1 MNSRDVSPIRNWKR
15 KRLATNPDLFCC
27 SAAPKLKLMFT
38 PFESFDIKFRNQIL
52 APPTKENLANHR
64 GVVTGEMIR
73 HYSALAKQGVGT
85 MLTESAFVARQGK
98 MAAGQL
104 GISEEEH
111 LEGLEK
117 LVKAIKK
124 EGACIG
130 IKLSHAGARTSE
142 EVCGENPVGPSLY
155 NFGRDFD
162 LSREFDEETL
172 KKSSYTL
179 FMLQRELKRLD
190 SILLKSMVETNCSD
204 QCFSVRFN
212 NRDDDYGS
220 ETIENRLRLT
230 CQIIQAIRDRKS
242 VSIPISYY
250 FSIFDKMEDGFSI
263 TDLHETL
270 ELLEKSGVDIFHPF
284 AVHVMNRC
292 FDSEESLLELIG
304 LNTERPLVA
313 DGNIKSPQVLL
324 DVLNIDK
331 VQWYVLEKTLL
342 ARPNWFNFLKKKV
355 ADQEK

>member
-1 MNSRDVSPIRNWKR
+1 
-15 KRLATNPDLFCC
+15 
-27 SAAPKLKLMFT
+27 MFT
-38 PFESFDIKFRNQIL
+38 PFESFGIKFRNQIL

-64 GVVTGEMIR
+64 GIVGGEMVR

-98 MAAGQL
+98 MATGQL

-162 LSREFDEETL
+162 LSREFDEGDIE
-172 KKSSYTL
+172 
-179 FMLQRELKRLD
+179 EI
-190 SILLKSMVETNCSD
+190 ILHFVHAAERAQEVGFDFIEINGGDQLLLD

-230 CQIIQAIRDRKS
+230 CQIIQSIRDRKS

-324 DVLNIDK
+324 EVLNIDK

-355 ADQEK
+355 ADQDR

>member
-1 MNSRDVSPIRNWKR
+1 
-15 KRLATNPDLFCC
+15 
-27 SAAPKLKLMFT
+27 MFT
-38 PFESFDIKFRNQIL
+38 PFESFGIKFRNQIL
-52 APPTKENLANHR
+52 APATKENLANHR
-64 GVVTGEMIR
+64 GIVTGEMIR

-117 LVKAIKK
+117 LVKATKK

-162 LSREFDEETL
+162 LSREFDEGDIE
-172 KKSSYTL
+172 
-179 FMLQRELKRLD
+179 EI
-190 SILLKSMVETNCSD
+190 ILHFVHAAERAQEVGFDFIEINGGDQLLLD

-250 FSIFDKMEDGFSI
+250 FSIFDKMEDGFLI

-270 ELLEKSGVDIFHPF
+270 QLLESSGVDIFHPF

-324 DVLNIDK
+324 EVLNIDK
-331 VQWYVLEKTLL
+331 VHLYVLEKTLL

>member
-1 MNSRDVSPIRNWKR
+1 
-15 KRLATNPDLFCC
+15 
-27 SAAPKLKLMFT
+27 MFT

-162 LSREFDEETL
+162 LSREFDEGDIEEIVL
-172 KKSSYTL
+172 H
-179 FMLQRELKRLD
+179 FVHAAERAQEVGFD
-190 SILLKSMVETNCSD
+190 FIEINGGDQLLLD

>member
-1 MNSRDVSPIRNWKR
+1 
-15 KRLATNPDLFCC
+15 
-27 SAAPKLKLMFT
+27 MFT

-142 EVCGENPVGPSLY
+142 EVCGENPVGPALY

-162 LSREFDEETL
+162 LSREFDEGDIE
-172 KKSSYTL
+172 
-179 FMLQRELKRLD
+179 EI
-190 SILLKSMVETNCSD
+190 ILHFVHAAERAQEVGFDFIEINGGDQLLLD

-230 CQIIQAIRDRKS
+230 CQIIQAIGDRKS

-324 DVLNIDK
+324 DVLNLDK

>member
-1 MNSRDVSPIRNWKR
+1 
-15 KRLATNPDLFCC
+15 
-27 SAAPKLKLMFT
+27 MFT
-38 PFESFDIKFRNQIL
+38 PFESFGIKFRNQIL

-64 GVVTGEMIR
+64 GIVTGDMIR

-162 LSREFDEETL
+162 LSREFDEGDIE
-172 KKSSYTL
+172 
-179 FMLQRELKRLD
+179 EI
-190 SILLKSMVETNCSD
+190 ILHFVHAAERAQEVGFDFIEINGGDQLLLD

-324 DVLNIDK
+324 EVLNIDK
-331 VQWYVLEKTLL
+331 VGWYVLEKTLL

>member
-1 MNSRDVSPIRNWKR
+1 
-15 KRLATNPDLFCC
+15 
-27 SAAPKLKLMFT
+27 MFT
-38 PFESFDIKFRNQIL
+38 PFESFGIKFRNQIL

-64 GVVTGEMIR
+64 GRVTGEMVR

-85 MLTESAFVARQGK
+85 MLTESAFVARQGR
-98 MAAGQL
+98 MANGQL

-130 IKLSHAGARTSE
+130 IKLSHAGAKTSE
-142 EVCGENPVGPSLY
+142 ELCGENPVGPSLF

-162 LSREFDEETL
+162 LSREFDEGDIEEITL
-172 KKSSYTL
+172 H
-179 FMLQRELKRLD
+179 FVHAAERAQEVGFD
-190 SILLKSMVETNCSD
+190 FIEINGGDQLLLD
-204 QCFSVRFN
+204 QCFSMRFN
-212 NRDDDYGS
+212 NRDDYYGS
-220 ETIENRLRLT
+220 DTIENRLRLT
-230 CQIIQAIRDRKS
+230 CHIIQAIRDRKS
-242 VSIPISYY
+242 VSVPISYY

-263 TDLHETL
+263 TDLHQTI

-292 FDSEESLLELIG
+292 YDSEESLLELISR
-304 LNTERPLVA
+304 NTEKPLVA

-324 DVLNIDK
+324 EVLNIDR

-355 ADQEK
+355 ADQEN

>member
-1 MNSRDVSPIRNWKR
+1 
-15 KRLATNPDLFCC
+15 
-27 SAAPKLKLMFT
+27 MFT

-162 LSREFDEETL
+162 LSREFDEGDIEEIVL
-172 KKSSYTL
+172 H
-179 FMLQRELKRLD
+179 FVHAAERAQEVGFD
-190 SILLKSMVETNCSD
+190 FIEINGGDQLLLD

-331 VQWYVLEKTLL
+331 VHWYVLEKTLL

>member
-1 MNSRDVSPIRNWKR
+1 
-15 KRLATNPDLFCC
+15 
-27 SAAPKLKLMFT
+27 MFT
-38 PFESFDIKFRNQIL
+38 PFESFGIKFRNQIL

-64 GVVTGEMIR
+64 GIVTGEMIR

-111 LEGLEK
+111 IEGLEK

-162 LSREFDEETL
+162 LSREFDEGDIE
-172 KKSSYTL
+172 
-179 FMLQRELKRLD
+179 EI
-190 SILLKSMVETNCSD
+190 ILHFVHAAERAQEVGFDFIEINGGDQLLLD

-324 DVLNIDK
+324 EVLNIDK
-331 VQWYVLEKTLL
+331 VGWYVLEKTLL

>member
-1 MNSRDVSPIRNWKR
+1 
-15 KRLATNPDLFCC
+15 
-27 SAAPKLKLMFT
+27 MFT
-38 PFESFDIKFRNQIL
+38 PFESFGIKFRNQIL

-64 GVVTGEMIR
+64 GIVTGEMIR

-162 LSREFDEETL
+162 LSREFDEGDIE
-172 KKSSYTL
+172 
-179 FMLQRELKRLD
+179 EI
-190 SILLKSMVETNCSD
+190 ILHFVHAAERAQEVGFDFIEINGGDQLLLD

-324 DVLNIDK
+324 EVLNIDK
-331 VQWYVLEKTLL
+331 VGWYVLEKTLL
-342 ARPNWFNFLKKKV
+342 ARPNWFYFLKKIV
-355 ADQEK
+355 ADEEK

>member
-1 MNSRDVSPIRNWKR
+1 
-15 KRLATNPDLFCC
+15 
-27 SAAPKLKLMFT
+27 MFT
-38 PFESFDIKFRNQIL
+38 PFESFGIKFRNQIL

-111 LEGLEK
+111 LGGLEK

-162 LSREFDEETL
+162 LSREFDEGDIE
-172 KKSSYTL
+172 
-179 FMLQRELKRLD
+179 EI
-190 SILLKSMVETNCSD
+190 ILHFVHAAERAQEVGFDFIEINGGDQLLLD

-230 CQIIQAIRDRKS
+230 CQIIEAIRDRKS

>member
-1 MNSRDVSPIRNWKR
+1 
-15 KRLATNPDLFCC
+15 
-27 SAAPKLKLMFT
+27 MFT

-64 GVVTGEMIR
+64 GIVTGEMIR

-162 LSREFDEETL
+162 LSREFDEGDIE
-172 KKSSYTL
+172 
-179 FMLQRELKRLD
+179 EI
-190 SILLKSMVETNCSD
+190 ILHFVHAAERAQEVGFDFIEINGGDQLLLD

>member
-1 MNSRDVSPIRNWKR
+1 
-15 KRLATNPDLFCC
+15 
-27 SAAPKLKLMFT
+27 MFT
-38 PFESFDIKFRNQIL
+38 PFESFGIKFRNQIL

-64 GVVTGEMIR
+64 GIVTGEMIR

-98 MAAGQL
+98 MAVGQL

-162 LSREFDEETL
+162 LSREFDEGDIE
-172 KKSSYTL
+172 
-179 FMLQRELKRLD
+179 EI
-190 SILLKSMVETNCSD
+190 ILHFVHAAERAQEVGFDFIEINGGNQLLLD

-324 DVLNIDK
+324 EVLNIDK
-331 VQWYVLEKTLL
+331 VGWYVLEKTLL

>member
-1 MNSRDVSPIRNWKR
+1 
-15 KRLATNPDLFCC
+15 
-27 SAAPKLKLMFT
+27 MFT

-142 EVCGENPVGPSLY
+142 EVCGENPVAPSLY
-155 NFGRDFD
+155 NFGRYFD
-162 LSREFDEETL
+162 LSREFDEGDIEEIVL
-172 KKSSYTL
+172 H
-179 FMLQRELKRLD
+179 FVHAAERAQEVGFD
-190 SILLKSMVETNCSD
+190 FIEINGGDQLLLD

-220 ETIENRLRLT
+220 ETIENRVRLT

>member
-1 MNSRDVSPIRNWKR
+1 M
-15 KRLATNPDLFCC
+15 
-27 SAAPKLKLMFT
+27 
-38 PFESFDIKFRNQIL
+38 
-52 APPTKENLANHR
+52 
-64 GVVTGEMIR
+64 
-73 HYSALAKQGVGT
+73 
-85 MLTESAFVARQGK
+85 
-98 MAAGQL
+98 
-104 GISEEEH
+104 
-111 LEGLEK
+111 
-117 LVKAIKK
+117 
-124 EGACIG
+124 
-130 IKLSHAGARTSE
+130 
-142 EVCGENPVGPSLY
+142 
-155 NFGRDFD
+155 
-162 LSREFDEETL
+162 
-172 KKSSYTL
+172 
-179 FMLQRELKRLD
+179 
-190 SILLKSMVETNCSD
+190 D

-263 TDLHETL
+263 TDLHKTL

-331 VQWYVLEKTLL
+331 IQWYVLEKTLL

>member
-1 MNSRDVSPIRNWKR
+1 
-15 KRLATNPDLFCC
+15 
-27 SAAPKLKLMFT
+27 MFT
-38 PFESFDIKFRNQIL
+38 PFESFGIKFRNQIL

-64 GVVTGEMIR
+64 GIVGGEMVR

-98 MAAGQL
+98 MATGQL

-111 LEGLEK
+111 LVGLEK

-162 LSREFDEETL
+162 LSREFDEGDIE
-172 KKSSYTL
+172 
-179 FMLQRELKRLD
+179 EI
-190 SILLKSMVETNCSD
+190 ILHFVHAAERAQEVGFDFIEINGGDQLLLD

-284 AVHVMNRC
+284 AMHVMNRC

-324 DVLNIDK
+324 EVLNIDK

-355 ADQEK
+355 ADQDR

>member
-1 MNSRDVSPIRNWKR
+1 
-15 KRLATNPDLFCC
+15 
-27 SAAPKLKLMFT
+27 MFT
-38 PFESFDIKFRNQIL
+38 PFESFGIKFRNQIL

-64 GVVTGEMIR
+64 GIVTGEMIR

-117 LVKAIKK
+117 LVTAIKK

-162 LSREFDEETL
+162 LSREFDEGDIE
-172 KKSSYTL
+172 
-179 FMLQRELKRLD
+179 EI
-190 SILLKSMVETNCSD
+190 ILHFVHAAERAQEVGFDFIEINGGDQLLLD

-324 DVLNIDK
+324 EVLNIDK
-331 VQWYVLEKTLL
+331 VGWYVLEKTLL

>member
-1 MNSRDVSPIRNWKR
+1 
-15 KRLATNPDLFCC
+15 
-27 SAAPKLKLMFT
+27 MFT
-38 PFESFDIKFRNQIL
+38 PFESFGIKFRNQIL

-64 GVVTGEMIR
+64 GIVTGEMIR

-98 MAAGQL
+98 MAVGQL

-162 LSREFDEETL
+162 LSREFDEGDIE
-172 KKSSYTL
+172 
-179 FMLQRELKRLD
+179 EI
-190 SILLKSMVETNCSD
+190 ILHFVHAAERAQEVGFDFIEINGGDQLLLD

-242 VSIPISYY
+242 VSLPISYY

-263 TDLHETL
+263 TNLHETL

-324 DVLNIDK
+324 EVLNIDK
-331 VQWYVLEKTLL
+331 VGWYVLEKTLL

>member
-1 MNSRDVSPIRNWKR
+1 
-15 KRLATNPDLFCC
+15 
-27 SAAPKLKLMFT
+27 MFT
-38 PFESFDIKFRNQIL
+38 PFESFGIKFRNQIL

-64 GVVTGEMIR
+64 GIVGGEMVR

-98 MAAGQL
+98 MATGQL

-162 LSREFDEETL
+162 LSREFDEGDIE
-172 KKSSYTL
+172 
-179 FMLQRELKRLD
+179 EI
-190 SILLKSMVETNCSD
+190 ILHFVHAAERAQEVGFDFIEINGGDQLLLD

-324 DVLNIDK
+324 EVLNINK

>member
-1 MNSRDVSPIRNWKR
+1 
-15 KRLATNPDLFCC
+15 
-27 SAAPKLKLMFT
+27 MFT
-38 PFESFDIKFRNQIL
+38 PFESFGIKFRNQIL

-64 GVVTGEMIR
+64 GIVTGEMIR

-98 MAAGQL
+98 MAVGQL

-162 LSREFDEETL
+162 LSREFDEGDIE
-172 KKSSYTL
+172 
-179 FMLQRELKRLD
+179 EI
-190 SILLKSMVETNCSD
+190 ILHFVHAAERAQEVGFDFIEINGGDQLLLD
-204 QCFSVRFN
+204 QCFSVRLN

-324 DVLNIDK
+324 EVLNIDK
-331 VQWYVLEKTLL
+331 VGWYVLEKTLL

>member
-1 MNSRDVSPIRNWKR
+1 
-15 KRLATNPDLFCC
+15 
-27 SAAPKLKLMFT
+27 MFT

-162 LSREFDEETL
+162 LSREFDEGDIE
-172 KKSSYTL
+172 
-179 FMLQRELKRLD
+179 EI
-190 SILLKSMVETNCSD
+190 ILHFVHASERAQEVGFDFIEINGGDQLLLD

-220 ETIENRLRLT
+220 ETIQNRLRLT

>member
-1 MNSRDVSPIRNWKR
+1 
-15 KRLATNPDLFCC
+15 
-27 SAAPKLKLMFT
+27 MFT
-38 PFESFDIKFRNQIL
+38 PFESFGIKFRNQIL

-85 MLTESAFVARQGK
+85 ILTESAFVARQGK
-98 MAAGQL
+98 MATGQL
-104 GISEEEH
+104 GISDEEH

-162 LSREFDEETL
+162 LSREFDEGDIE
-172 KKSSYTL
+172 
-179 FMLQRELKRLD
+179 EI
-190 SILLKSMVETNCSD
+190 ILHFVHAAERAQEVGFDFIEINGGDQLLLD

-324 DVLNIDK
+324 DVLNLDK

>member
-1 MNSRDVSPIRNWKR
+1 
-15 KRLATNPDLFCC
+15 
-27 SAAPKLKLMFT
+27 MFT
-38 PFESFDIKFRNQIL
+38 PFESFGIKFRNQIL
-52 APPTKENLANHR
+52 APATKENLANHR
-64 GVVTGEMIR
+64 GIVTGEMIR

-162 LSREFDEETL
+162 LSREFDEGDIE
-172 KKSSYTL
+172 
-179 FMLQRELKRLD
+179 EI
-190 SILLKSMVETNCSD
+190 ILHFVHAAERAQEVGFDFIEINGGDQLLLD

-250 FSIFDKMEDGFSI
+250 FSIFDKMEDGFLI

-270 ELLEKSGVDIFHPF
+270 QLLESSGVDIFHPF

-324 DVLNIDK
+324 EVLNIDK
-331 VQWYVLEKTLL
+331 VHLYVLEKTLL

>member
-1 MNSRDVSPIRNWKR
+1 
-15 KRLATNPDLFCC
+15 
-27 SAAPKLKLMFT
+27 MFT
-38 PFESFDIKFRNQIL
+38 PFESFGIKFRNQIL

-64 GVVTGEMIR
+64 GIVTGEMIR

-162 LSREFDEETL
+162 LSREFDEGDIE
-172 KKSSYTL
+172 
-179 FMLQRELKRLD
+179 EI
-190 SILLKSMVETNCSD
+190 ILHFVHAAERAQEVGFDFIEINGGDQLLLD

-270 ELLEKSGVDIFHPF
+270 ELLEKSGVDIFHPL

-324 DVLNIDK
+324 EVLNIDK
-331 VQWYVLEKTLL
+331 VGWYVLEKTLL

>member
-1 MNSRDVSPIRNWKR
+1 
-15 KRLATNPDLFCC
+15 
-27 SAAPKLKLMFT
+27 MFT
-38 PFESFDIKFRNQIL
+38 PFESFGIKFRNQIL

-64 GVVTGEMIR
+64 GIVTGEMIR
-73 HYSALAKQGVGT
+73 HYSALAKQGVGA

-98 MAAGQL
+98 MAVGQL

-162 LSREFDEETL
+162 LSREFDEGDIE
-172 KKSSYTL
+172 
-179 FMLQRELKRLD
+179 EI
-190 SILLKSMVETNCSD
+190 ILHFVHAAERAQEVGFDFIEINGGDQLLLD

-324 DVLNIDK
+324 EVLNIDK
-331 VQWYVLEKTLL
+331 VGWYVLEKTLL

>member
-1 MNSRDVSPIRNWKR
+1 
-15 KRLATNPDLFCC
+15 
-27 SAAPKLKLMFT
+27 MFT
-38 PFESFDIKFRNQIL
+38 PFESFGIKFRNQIL

-64 GVVTGEMIR
+64 GIVGGEMVR

-98 MAAGQL
+98 MATGQL

-162 LSREFDEETL
+162 LSREFDEGDIE
-172 KKSSYTL
+172 
-179 FMLQRELKRLD
+179 EI
-190 SILLKSMVETNCSD
+190 ILHFVHAAERAQEVGFDFIEINGGDQLLLD

-324 DVLNIDK
+324 EVLNIDK

-355 ADQEK
+355 ADQDR

>member
-1 MNSRDVSPIRNWKR
+1 
-15 KRLATNPDLFCC
+15 
-27 SAAPKLKLMFT
+27 MFT
-38 PFESFDIKFRNQIL
+38 PFESFGIKFRNQIL

-64 GVVTGEMIR
+64 GIVGGEMIR

-98 MAAGQL
+98 MASGQL

-162 LSREFDEETL
+162 LSREFDEGDIE
-172 KKSSYTL
+172 
-179 FMLQRELKRLD
+179 EI
-190 SILLKSMVETNCSD
+190 ILHFVHAAERAQEVGFDFIEINGGDQLLLD

-212 NRDDDYGS
+212 NRDDNYGS

-324 DVLNIDK
+324 EVLNIDK

>member
-1 MNSRDVSPIRNWKR
+1 
-15 KRLATNPDLFCC
+15 
-27 SAAPKLKLMFT
+27 MFT
-38 PFESFDIKFRNQIL
+38 PFESFGIKFRNQIL

-64 GVVTGEMIR
+64 GIVGGEMIR

-98 MAAGQL
+98 MASGQL

-162 LSREFDEETL
+162 LSREFDEGDIE
-172 KKSSYTL
+172 
-179 FMLQRELKRLD
+179 EI
-190 SILLKSMVETNCSD
+190 ILHFVHAAERAQEVGFDFIEINGGDQLLLD

-212 NRDDDYGS
+212 NRDDNYGS

-324 DVLNIDK
+324 EVINIDK

>member
-1 MNSRDVSPIRNWKR
+1 
-15 KRLATNPDLFCC
+15 
-27 SAAPKLKLMFT
+27 MFT

-52 APPTKENLANHR
+52 APPTKENLSNHR

-162 LSREFDEETL
+162 LSREFDEGDIE
-172 KKSSYTL
+172 
-179 FMLQRELKRLD
+179 EI
-190 SILLKSMVETNCSD
+190 ILHFVHAAERAQEVGFDFIEINGGDQLLLD

>member
-1 MNSRDVSPIRNWKR
+1 
-15 KRLATNPDLFCC
+15 
-27 SAAPKLKLMFT
+27 MFT

-117 LVKAIKK
+117 LVKATKK
-124 EGACIG
+124 EGACMG
-130 IKLSHAGARTSE
+130 IKLSHSGARTSE

-162 LSREFDEETL
+162 LSREFDEGDIE
-172 KKSSYTL
+172 
-179 FMLQRELKRLD
+179 EI
-190 SILLKSMVETNCSD
+190 ILHFVHAAERAQEVGFDFIEINGGDQLLLD

>member
-1 MNSRDVSPIRNWKR
+1 
-15 KRLATNPDLFCC
+15 
-27 SAAPKLKLMFT
+27 MFT
-38 PFESFDIKFRNQIL
+38 PFESFGIKFRNQIL

-111 LEGLEK
+111 LGGLEK

-162 LSREFDEETL
+162 LSREFDEGDIE
-172 KKSSYTL
+172 
-179 FMLQRELKRLD
+179 EI
-190 SILLKSMVETNCSD
+190 ILHFVHAAERAQEVGFDFIEINGGDQLLLD

-263 TDLHETL
+263 TDLHETV

>member
-1 MNSRDVSPIRNWKR
+1 
-15 KRLATNPDLFCC
+15 
-27 SAAPKLKLMFT
+27 MFT
-38 PFESFDIKFRNQIL
+38 PFESFGIKFRNQIL

-64 GVVTGEMIR
+64 GIVGGEMIR

-98 MAAGQL
+98 MASGQL

-162 LSREFDEETL
+162 LSREFDEGDIE
-172 KKSSYTL
+172 
-179 FMLQRELKRLD
+179 EI
-190 SILLKSMVETNCSD
+190 ILHFVHAAERAQEVGFDFIEINGGDQLLLD

-212 NRDDDYGS
+212 NRDDNYGS

-230 CQIIQAIRDRKS
+230 CQTIQAIRDRKS

-324 DVLNIDK
+324 EVLNIDK

>member
-1 MNSRDVSPIRNWKR
+1 
-15 KRLATNPDLFCC
+15 
-27 SAAPKLKLMFT
+27 MFT

-162 LSREFDEETL
+162 LSREFDEGDIE
-172 KKSSYTL
+172 
-179 FMLQRELKRLD
+179 EI
-190 SILLKSMVETNCSD
+190 ILHFVHAAERAQEVGFDFIEINGGDQLLLD

-324 DVLNIDK
+324 DVLNLDK

-355 ADQEK
+355 ANQEK

>member
-1 MNSRDVSPIRNWKR
+1 
-15 KRLATNPDLFCC
+15 
-27 SAAPKLKLMFT
+27 MFT

-162 LSREFDEETL
+162 LSREFDEGDIE
-172 KKSSYTL
+172 
-179 FMLQRELKRLD
+179 EI
-190 SILLKSMVETNCSD
+190 ILHFVHAAERAQEVGFDFIEINGGDQLLLD

-331 VQWYVLEKTLL
+331 IQWYVLEKTLL

>member
-1 MNSRDVSPIRNWKR
+1 
-15 KRLATNPDLFCC
+15 
-27 SAAPKLKLMFT
+27 MFT

-64 GVVTGEMIR
+64 GIVTGEMIR

-98 MAAGQL
+98 MASGQL

-117 LVKAIKK
+117 LAKAIKK

-162 LSREFDEETL
+162 LSREFDEGDIE
-172 KKSSYTL
+172 
-179 FMLQRELKRLD
+179 EI
-190 SILLKSMVETNCSD
+190 ILHFVHAADRAQEVGFDFIEINGGDQLLLD

-324 DVLNIDK
+324 DVLNLDK

-355 ADQEK
+355 ANQEK

>member
-1 MNSRDVSPIRNWKR
+1 
-15 KRLATNPDLFCC
+15 
-27 SAAPKLKLMFT
+27 MFT
-38 PFESFDIKFRNQIL
+38 PFESFGIKFRNQIL

-64 GVVTGEMIR
+64 GIVTGEMIR

-162 LSREFDEETL
+162 LSREFDEGDIE
-172 KKSSYTL
+172 
-179 FMLQRELKRLD
+179 EI
-190 SILLKSMVETNCSD
+190 ILHFVHAAERAQEVGFDFIEINGGDQLLLD

-263 TDLHETL
+263 TDLHKTL

-284 AVHVMNRC
+284 AMHVMNRC

-324 DVLNIDK
+324 EVLNIDK
-331 VQWYVLEKTLL
+331 VGWYVLEKTLL

>member
-1 MNSRDVSPIRNWKR
+1 
-15 KRLATNPDLFCC
+15 
-27 SAAPKLKLMFT
+27 MFT
-38 PFESFDIKFRNQIL
+38 PFESFGIKIRNQIL

-162 LSREFDEETL
+162 LSREFDEGDIE
-172 KKSSYTL
+172 
-179 FMLQRELKRLD
+179 EI
-190 SILLKSMVETNCSD
+190 ILHFVHAAERAQEVGFDFIEINGGDQLLLD

>member
-1 MNSRDVSPIRNWKR
+1 
-15 KRLATNPDLFCC
+15 
-27 SAAPKLKLMFT
+27 
-38 PFESFDIKFRNQIL
+38 
-52 APPTKENLANHR
+52 
-64 GVVTGEMIR
+64 MIR

-162 LSREFDEETL
+162 LSREFDEGDIE
-172 KKSSYTL
+172 
-179 FMLQRELKRLD
+179 EI
-190 SILLKSMVETNCSD
+190 ILHFVHAAERAQEVGFDFIEINGGDQLLLD

-324 DVLNIDK
+324 EVLNIDK
-331 VQWYVLEKTLL
+331 VGWYVLEKTLL

>member
-1 MNSRDVSPIRNWKR
+1 
-15 KRLATNPDLFCC
+15 
-27 SAAPKLKLMFT
+27 MFT
-38 PFESFDIKFRNQIL
+38 PFEAFGIKFRNQIL

-64 GVVTGEMIR
+64 GIVTGEMIR

-162 LSREFDEETL
+162 LSREFDEGDIE
-172 KKSSYTL
+172 
-179 FMLQRELKRLD
+179 EI
-190 SILLKSMVETNCSD
+190 ILHFVHAAERAQEVGFDFIEINGGDQLLLD

-263 TDLHETL
+263 TNLHETL

-324 DVLNIDK
+324 EVLNIDK
-331 VQWYVLEKTLL
+331 VGWYVLEKTLL